1 MEFSLKDGAQPCMI
15 WIIWNLPKVSSEV
28 QVYFLTKTL
37 DNEAPPPHQKWKTRL
52 KSKMLSLEELWF
64 CNKILVPSPSKI
76 GLSVVF
82 KVAINLRVQSLAL
95 DKPTYNFLLSIVRH
109 GMLGV
114 GLLLGLELLQKFFV
128 EVVGGELLVVK
139 RHFEVPLWSKK
150 KTWTKTCSLDKAE
163 QK

>member
-1 MEFSLKDGAQPCMI
+1 MRA
-15 WIIWNLPKVSSEV
+15 
-28 QVYFLTKTL
+28 
-37 DNEAPPPHQKWKTRL
+37 R
-52 KSKMLSLEELWF
+52 
-64 CNKILVPSPSKI
+64 
-76 GLSVVF
+76 
-82 KVAINLRVQSLAL
+82 SLAL

-139 RHFEVPLWSKK
+139 RHFEVSLWSKK
-150 KTWTKTCSLDKAE
+150 KPWTKTCSLDKAE